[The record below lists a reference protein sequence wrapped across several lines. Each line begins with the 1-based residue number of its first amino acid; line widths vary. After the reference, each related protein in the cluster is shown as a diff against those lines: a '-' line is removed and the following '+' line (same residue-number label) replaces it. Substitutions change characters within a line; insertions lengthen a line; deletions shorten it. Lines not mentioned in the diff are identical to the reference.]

1 MATAPIKLIKKFLTD
16 NFKPL
21 FTQNE
26 LGALGNLGN
35 TREDLIKEFGSLPSY
50 EITGDDILNAYGN
63 KVRAI
68 DMYKKNAPPF
78 QSAYTKLVKDPLQ
91 DFTMS
96 GQVGAIQKSPTLATD
111 ASMLQNKVIVPTVGD
126 RTSRDVIITGIGDIK
141 FENPVRTS
149 GGIQFMDDPNQGW
162 ASMLETMKEYNKKIQ
177 TVEEMGGTPVAM
189 TTTMSERGGDFAID
203 VANVI
208 IESLRAGK
216 NTKKNLNEMSK
227 IIKNH
232 QYSIKGKSYQP
243 FTNAPNLNNIDEFAT
258 YFRSL
263 PGSSR
268 KKLVEVFDKGELQN
282 LGAPNIGQIRI
293 ATTNPGLIAEDQ
305 LGMGTRFT
313 DLQSGVVKS
322 THPSYSAQVMKAP
335 NAEVF
340 TFGTGIPKTIML
352 RDPMAKVRAEGKG
365 FGAFA
370 SMPADLRKLTMNTP
384 VQPVDQQLVDEASKY
399 LEIKR
404 NIGDREAYEY
414 AQKLIPAT

>member
-1 MATAPIKLIKKFLTD
+1 MATASIKLIKKFLTD

-21 FTQNE
+21 FTDNE

-35 TREDLIKEFGSLPSY
+35 TSDDLIKQFGSLPSY

-68 DMYKKNAPPF
+68 DMYKKNAPSF
-78 QSAYTKLVKDPLQ
+78 QRSYTGLVKDPLQ
-91 DFTMS
+91 DFTMR

-111 ASMLQNKVIVPTVGD
+111 ASMLQGKTIVPIVGD
-126 RTSRDVIITGIGDIK
+126 RISRDVIITGIGDK
-141 FENPVRTS
+141 TFDKPVRTY
-149 GGIQFMDDPNQGW
+149 GGIQFMDDSDQGW
-162 ASMLETMKEYNKKIQ
+162 ASMLETLKEFNKKLE
-177 TVEEMGGTPVAM
+177 TVEEMGGNPVGM
-189 TTTMSERGGDFAID
+189 TTTMSERGGDFSLD
-203 VANVI
+203 TANVI
-208 IESLRAGK
+208 IESLKVGN
-216 NTKKNLNEMSK
+216 NTKKNLNEMTK
-227 IIKNH
+227 IIKNKT
-232 QYSIKGKSYQP
+232 YRKKDKVSQP
-243 FTNAPNLNNIDEFAT
+243 FTKVPNLNNMEEFAN
-258 YFRSL
+258 YFRKL
-263 PGSSR
+263 PGSAR
-268 KKLVEVFDKGELQN
+268 ADLVKVFDQAQLQN

-313 DLQSGVVKS
+313 DLQSGVVPSK
-322 THPSYSAQVMKAP
+322 HPTYDSQIMKAP
-335 NAEVF
+335 GAEVF

-352 RDPMAKVRAEGKG
+352 REPMAKVRAQGKG
-365 FGAFA
+365 LGAFA
-370 SMPADLRKLTMNTP
+370 SMPADLRKITMNTP